1 MKHLIVVD
9 LDGTLLNFESK
20 ISPKNKEV
28 IERLKKDGHHVV
40 IATGR
45 PFHAAYQYYQEL
57 DLSTP
62 MITDNGGN
70 IRIPKNPDFKMIT
83 DGIPAKISHDIFNY
97 SKAHLE
103 SAFFSYGDYLYS
115 YRHLERLHAIFKGG
129 EGAKIIHANFDELE
143 LEPTGMIYL
152 ISAPFKIQFENYLM
166 GLSDFVHFRLW
177 GEDRKHSVYEIYKA
191 NTSKLSAIEW
201 VIQYLNVDKENVIAL
216 GDGINDVEMIG
227 GVHLGVAMPNGE
239 EIIKQVAKTIAPVD
253 NDQSG
258 VGIFLENYFYNK

>member
-9 LDGTLLNFESK
+9 LDGTLLNFDSK
-20 ISPKNKEV
+20 ISSKNKEV

-62 MITDNGGN
+62 IITDNGGN

-83 DGIPAKISHDIFNY
+83 DGIPASVSHDIFNF

-152 ISAPFKIQFENYLM
+152 ISAPFKIAFENYLM
-166 GLSDFVHFRLW
+166 GLSDLVHFRLW

-201 VIQYLNVDKENVIAL
+201 VIQYLNVNKENVIAL

-239 EIIKQVAKTIAPVD
+239 EIIKQIAKTIAPVD

-258 VGIFLENYFYNK
+258 VGVFLENYFYKQ